1 MIQVSRE
8 LKSREKILYFQISKV
23 TNVTFLYFIEYI
35 CSWLINIVWQ
45 IFYDKLWSK
54 IARYVIFYTPLWTP
68 LLNIILVNGENV
80 ENNVER

>member
-8 LKSREKILYFQISKV
+8 LKSREKILYSQISKV
-23 TNVTFLYFIEYI
+23 TNVTFLYFI
-35 CSWLINIVWQ
+35 WQ

-68 LLNIILVNGENV
+68 LLNIILMNGENV

>member
-1 MIQVSRE
+1 MIQVSA
-8 LKSREKILYFQISKV
+8 REKILYSQISKV
-23 TNVTFLYFIEYI
+23 TNATFLYFIEYI
-35 CSWLINIVWQ
+35 FSWLINIVWQ